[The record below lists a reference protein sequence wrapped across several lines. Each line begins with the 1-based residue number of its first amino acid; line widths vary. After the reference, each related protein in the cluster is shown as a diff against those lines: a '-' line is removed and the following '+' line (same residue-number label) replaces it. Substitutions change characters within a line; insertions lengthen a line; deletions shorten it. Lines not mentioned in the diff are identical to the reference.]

1 MNAQPSSLNKTG
13 TPVHSMD
20 AMLRQRETALAHD
33 QCVLSGVSLYGQ
45 LSIGIALYLYSHV
58 STPGYLSI
66 LLAAPFLLLVSLLSL
81 WLARKAEPGQ
91 NVLSWAVGQRAGRV
105 LAVGFGAVFWLDA
118 QLASYSLTAI
128 VQNVLPNVS
137 TLWVS
142 LAVAVMMAFT
152 IGGGNKQALPRLTRL
167 LRWLILAFFL
177 YCLFAALPYGNTGHL
192 FPLLGHG
199 WERLFQ
205 GTVWI
210 CGCLAGACCP
220 LVLPD
225 AGQYMGALRSRTS
238 LLLRPQVIALTAA
251 VLTALFSAYLM
262 PVYALSRPETL
273 GWRLLLVTH
282 VSPSVVGW
290 SLFLCATMFLMLIT
304 LAAGVTQSA
313 SLLAWAA
320 GKPQAN
326 PAMITAL
333 LMLQVPANVLNLK
346 GIEEFLSRI
355 APWRGAAVLVMLLIL
370 SLGALTKKGKGT
382 PEKENA
388 Q

>member
-1 MNAQPSSLNKTG
+1 MTGQQSPLNKTS

-45 LSIGIALYLYSHV
+45 IYIGIALYLYSHV

-81 WLARKAEPGQ
+81 WLARQADPRQG
-91 NVLSWAVGQRAGRV
+91 VLRWAAGRRAGSVMAVV
-105 LAVGFGAVFWLDA
+105 LAAVFWLDA
-118 QLASYSLTAI
+118 QLAVYSLTAI

-142 LAVAVMMAFT
+142 LAIAVMMAIT
-152 IGGGNKQALPRLTRL
+152 IGGGEEHALPRLARM

-177 YCLFAALPYGNTGHL
+177 YCLFTALPYGKMGHL

-199 WERLFQ
+199 GGRLFQ
-205 GTVWI
+205 GALWI
-210 CGCLAGACCP
+210 CGCLGGACCP
-220 LVLPD
+220 LILPN
-225 AGQYMGALRSRTS
+225 AGQYMGPLRSRTS
-238 LLLRPQVIALTAA
+238 LLLRPQ
-251 VLTALFSAYLM
+251 LTALAAAILTALLSAYLL
-262 PVYALSRPETL
+262 PVYALARPETL
-273 GWRLLLVTH
+273 GWRLLLITH

-290 SLFLCATMFLMLIT
+290 SLFLCAVMFLMLIT

-313 SLLAWAA
+313 SLLTWAA
-320 GKPQAN
+320 GAPRAKPYIIAV
-326 PAMITAL
+326 L
-333 LMLQVPANVLNLK
+333 LLLQVPAAALDLEV
-346 GIEEFLSRI
+346 IEEGLTRI
-355 APWRGAAVLVMLLIL
+355 APWRGAAVLLIL
-370 SLGALTKKGKGT
+370 LTLALGALVKKGRGT